1 MAKPKESSSSGSN
14 WSDEMK
20 TPITA
25 SALHLYDMVQAF
37 MTQQGM
43 VLTVEEAAAIRQLL
57 HIVPSMNLLVNVR
70 PDVFVESLEP

>member
-1 MAKPKESSSSGSN
+1 
-14 WSDEMK
+14 MK

-43 VLTVEEAAAIRQLL
+43 ILTVEEAAAIRQLL
-57 HIVPSMNLLVNVR
+57 HIVPSLNLLVNVR
-70 PDVFVESLEP
+70 PDVFVERIDP